1 MLTWGRSVLLAL
13 LTTFY
18 VAALAFTSFLRQM
31 AHSGAGM
38 DFNEFIARANAE
50 MWKLI
55 AIETVIYAAACTL
68 VLWPR
73 KKL

>member
-1 MLTWGRSVLLAL
+1 
-13 LTTFY
+13 
-18 VAALAFTSFLRQM
+18 
-31 AHSGAGM
+31 M